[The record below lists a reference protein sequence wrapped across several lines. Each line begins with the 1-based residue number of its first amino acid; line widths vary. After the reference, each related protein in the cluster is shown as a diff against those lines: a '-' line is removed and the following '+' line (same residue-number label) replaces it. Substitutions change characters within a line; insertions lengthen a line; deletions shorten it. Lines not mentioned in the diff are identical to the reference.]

1 MRIGQLIDERYELLS
16 HIGSG
21 GMANVYLAFDH
32 ILERQVAIKF
42 LRLDLDDE
50 TDSIRRFRREAMSI
64 TELDHPNIVDVY
76 DIGDKERENY
86 IVMEYVDG
94 KDLKTYIRDNHPIS
108 PQTYQVIMLQILDGV
123 QCAHDHG
130 IVHRDLKPQNIMVK
144 ADGTVKIMDFGIAII
159 STETS
164 ITQTSTIIGSVHYLS
179 PEQARGSLATA
190 QSDIYSLGIVSFEML
205 TGHVPFDGESA
216 VSIALKHFQEDLPA
230 LDAER
235 SHIPNSIQNVIY
247 KATAKDPSDRY
258 QSCRDMA
265 EDLAT
270 ALDAENLEVPLVNGP
285 GLAAETIILAKPDL
299 DAQAEADKLDQTL
312 VLPTAG
318 ATSGTASTSQ
328 VEASDLKRSEGPR
341 PDPAEDRTVK
351 TRSQGIWAK
360 LQSLPRWL
368 VASALIVLLLL
379 SVTVY
384 SAMTRVRVPDVAKM
398 TPDQAVQLIQEA
410 GLRVGDQ
417 QEESSE
423 DIQDGRVTRTDP
435 EASSRVKEDAEI
447 DLYVSTGPKKVTL
460 KDYRDK
466 PFDEA
471 KRELEEEGFKVKKE
485 EVYDNQIKS
494 GHVVDQDP
502 GSGQEVQVKGT
513 TVTLK
518 VSKGKETFSL
528 QDLAGKTQSEVQ
540 AYADSIGLNLTTSS
554 EYSNQVEAGRVIRQ
568 NPSPSTKV
576 QAGDSL
582 SVVLSLGPEKP
593 ATVQFSHTITIP
605 YSDPAEG
612 EEEEEEESR
621 SSSSSS
627 SSRHSR
633 QDRRNDS
640 TVGLRN
646 LAEPTALFKSWRTW
660 PVWTRVQASE
670 WTKDQPLLAR
680 GENHIEIYIDDYNH
694 SYASPADSFTISRDT
709 SYTLDFETVEG
720 DIASFKVVRDG
731 RTIIENRVKASD

>member
-94 KDLKTYIRDNHPIS
+94 KDLKTYIRDNHPLS
-108 PQTYQVIMLQILDGV
+108 PQTYQAIMLQILDGV

-235 SHIPNSIQNVIY
+235 SHIPNSIQNIIY
-247 KATAKDPSDRY
+247 KATAKEPKDRY
-258 QSCRDMA
+258 QTCRDMA
-265 EDLAT
+265 QDLAT
-270 ALDAENLEVPLVNGP
+270 ALDAENLEVPLVNSP
-285 GLAAETIILAKPDL
+285 GLADETIILAKPDL
-299 DAQAEADKLDQTL
+299 EVDQSTDHLDQTL
-312 VLPTAG
+312 VLARPES
-318 ATSGTASTSQ
+318 ATTEAQTEESME
-328 VEASDLKRSEGPR
+328 VEA
-341 PDPAEDRTVK
+341 DPAPAGDRPY
-351 TRSQGIWAK
+351 RDRNQGVWAK
-360 LQSLPRWL
+360 LQDLPRWL
-368 VASALIVLLLL
+368 LAAGLVVLLLL

-384 SAMTRVRVPDVAKM
+384 SAMTRVKVPDVAKM

-410 GLRVGDQ
+410 GLQLGKQ
-417 QEESSE
+417 EEESSE
-423 DIQDGRVTRTDP
+423 EVQDGQVTRTDP
-435 EASSRVKEDAEI
+435 EASSRVKEGSAV

-460 KDYRDK
+460 KDYRDQ

-471 KRELEEEGFKVKKE
+471 KRDLEEEGFKVKKE
-485 EVYDNQIKS
+485 EVYDNQIKA
-494 GHVVDQDP
+494 GHVVSQNP
-502 GSGQEVQVKGT
+502 GSGQEVQVKNT

-518 VSKGKETFSL
+518 VSKGKETFEL
-528 QDLAGKTQSEVQ
+528 QDLSGKTQSEVQ
-540 AYADSIGLNLTTSS
+540 AYADSIGLQLTTSS
-554 EYSNQVEAGRVIRQ
+554 EYSNQVTAGRVIRQ
-568 NPSPSTKV
+568 SPGSGAKV

-605 YSDPAEG
+605 YSDPG
-612 EEEEEEESR
+612 ESEEEEEESR
-621 SSSSSS
+621 SSSSNA
-627 SSRHSR
+627 SRHSR
-633 QDRRNDS
+633 QERRNETTLGRRS
-640 TVGLRN
+640 LT
-646 LAEPTALFKSWRTW
+646 EPTAVFKSWRSW
-660 PVWTRVQASE
+660 PIWTQVQASE
-670 WTKDQPLLAR
+670 WLTDRPLLSR
-680 GENHIEIYIDDYNH
+680 GENQIEIYIDDYNH
-694 SYASPADSFTISRDT
+694 SYASPVDSFTITRDT

-720 DIASFKVVRDG
+720 DVASFKVVRDG
-731 RTIIENRVKASD
+731 KTIIENRVKASD

>member
-94 KDLKTYIRDNHPIS
+94 KDLKTYIRDNHPLS
-108 PQTYQVIMLQILDGV
+108 PQTYQAIMLQILDGV

-235 SHIPNSIQNVIY
+235 SHIPNSIQNIIY
-247 KATAKDPSDRY
+247 KATAKEPKDRY
-258 QSCRDMA
+258 QTCRDMA
-265 EDLAT
+265 QDLAT
-270 ALDAENLEVPLVNGP
+270 ALDAENLEVPLVNSP
-285 GLAAETIILAKPDL
+285 GLADETIILAKPDL
-299 DAQAEADKLDQTL
+299 EADQSADQLDQTL
-312 VLPTAG
+312 VLARPESATTA
-318 ATSGTASTSQ
+318 AQT
-328 VEASDLKRSEGPR
+328 EASMEEEATPIPVGDR
-341 PDPAEDRTVK
+341 PHRDQN
-351 TRSQGIWAK
+351 QGVWAK
-360 LQSLPRWL
+360 FQDLPRWL
-368 VASALIVLLLL
+368 LAAGLVVLLLL

-384 SAMTRVRVPDVAKM
+384 SAMTRVKVPDVAKM
-398 TPDQAVQLIQEA
+398 SPDQAVQLIQEA
-410 GLRVGDQ
+410 GLQLGQ
-417 QEESSE
+417 QEEESSE
-423 DIQDGRVTRTDP
+423 EIQDGQVTRTDP
-435 EASSRVKEDAEI
+435 EASSRVKEGSAV

-460 KDYRDK
+460 KDYRDQ

-485 EVYDNQIKS
+485 EVYDNQIKA
-494 GHVVDQDP
+494 GHVVSQKP
-502 GSGQEVQVKGT
+502 GSGQEVQVKDT

-518 VSKGKETFSL
+518 VSKGKETFEL
-528 QDLAGKTQSEVQ
+528 QDLSGKTQSEVQ
-540 AYADSIGLNLTTSS
+540 AYADSIGLQLTTSS
-554 EYSNQVEAGRVIRQ
+554 EYSNQVTAGRVIRQ
-568 NPSPSTKV
+568 SPGSGTKV

-605 YSDPAEG
+605 YSDPGES

-621 SSSSSS
+621 SSSSNA
-627 SSRHSR
+627 SRHSR
-633 QDRRNDS
+633 QGRRNETTLGRRS
-640 TVGLRN
+640 LT
-646 LAEPTALFKSWRTW
+646 EPTAVFKSWRSW
-660 PVWTRVQASE
+660 PIWTQVQASE
-670 WTKDQPLLAR
+670 WLTDRPLLSR
-680 GENHIEIYIDDYNH
+680 GENQIEIYIDDYNH
-694 SYASPADSFTISRDT
+694 SYASPVDSFTITRDT

-720 DIASFKVVRDG
+720 DVASFKVVRDG
-731 RTIIENRVKASD
+731 KTIIENRVKASD